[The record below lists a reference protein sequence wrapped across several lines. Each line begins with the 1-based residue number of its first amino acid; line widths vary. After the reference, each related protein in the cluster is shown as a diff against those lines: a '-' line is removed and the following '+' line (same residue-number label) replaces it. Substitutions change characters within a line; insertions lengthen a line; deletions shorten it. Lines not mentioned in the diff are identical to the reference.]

1 MEDIVKSV
9 SEKISSYNIFNNLL
23 PGIAFC
29 YILDKTTRFTIAN
42 GSLLENLFIYYFVG
56 MIISRIGSLIIE
68 PILTKAKT
76 KKIGPF
82 VKKSKHEDYL
92 DASKEDPLIVELNE
106 TNNLYRTTI
115 SICFSLLIAKVY
127 DWKLHD
133 ILTNKISDEWL
144 VIIAFLVLMI
154 VFVISYKKQTNYI
167 NKRIKNHIERNQSKD
182 V

>member
-68 PILTKAKT
+68 PLLTKVKIKA
-76 KKIGPF
+76 IGPF
-82 VKKSKHEDYL
+82 IKKSDYK
-92 DASKEDPLIVELNE
+92 DYIAASKAEPFIEVLNE

-115 SICFSLLIAKVY
+115 SIGFSLLIAKLY
-127 DWKLHD
+127 DWKIHD
-133 ILTNKISDEWL
+133 ILINKISNDWL
-144 VIIAFLVLMI
+144 VVVAFLVLMI
-154 VFVISYKKQTNYI
+154 VFVVSYKKQTNYI
-167 NKRIKNHIERNQSKD
+167 NKRIKNYMEKNQ
-182 V
+182 

>member
-42 GSLLENLFIYYFVG
+42 ESLLENLFMYYFVG
-56 MIISRIGSLIIE
+56 MIISRIGSLIVE

-82 VKKSKHEDYL
+82 IKRSNYKDYIV
-92 DASKEDPLIVELNE
+92 AAKEDSLIEVLNE

-115 SICFSLLIAKVY
+115 SICFSLLIAKMY
-127 DWKLHD
+127 DWKIHNTL
-133 ILTNKISDEWL
+133 INKISNEWL
-144 VIIAFLVLMI
+144 VVFAFFVLML

-167 NKRIKNHIERNQSKD
+167 NKRIENYIEKKGRK
-182 V
+182 

>member
-29 YILDKTTRFTIAN
+29 YILDKITRFTIAN

-56 MIISRIGSLIIE
+56 MIISRIGSLIVE
-68 PILTKAKT
+68 PVLTKVKI

-82 VKKSKHEDYL
+82 IKRCEYKDYIA
-92 DASKEDPLIVELNE
+92 ASKDELFIEVLNE
-106 TNNLYRTTI
+106 TNNLYRTTV
-115 SICFSLLIAKVY
+115 SICFSLLVAKIY

-133 ILTNKISDEWL
+133 ILINMFSKEWL
-144 VIIAFLVLMI
+144 VVLAFIVLMT
-154 VFVISYKKQTNYI
+154 VFVVSYKKQTNYI
-167 NKRIKNHIERNQSKD
+167 NKRIENYIEKKGRK
-182 V
+182 